1 MEKRG
6 DIEPGRT
13 PPEVVACQN
22 RVNEFKQMLF
32 SFANKS
38 AGDKPREAQ
47 IQALDSDFRKN
58 AADNIAAN
66 IH

>member
-13 PPEVVACQN
+13 PPEVAACHE
-22 RVNEFKQMLF
+22 RVDQFKQMLF
-32 SFANKS
+32 TFANKS
-38 AGDKPREAQ
+38 ASDKTRESQ
-47 IQALDSDFRKN
+47 IQSLDSDFRKN
-58 AADNIAAN
+58 AADNVAAH